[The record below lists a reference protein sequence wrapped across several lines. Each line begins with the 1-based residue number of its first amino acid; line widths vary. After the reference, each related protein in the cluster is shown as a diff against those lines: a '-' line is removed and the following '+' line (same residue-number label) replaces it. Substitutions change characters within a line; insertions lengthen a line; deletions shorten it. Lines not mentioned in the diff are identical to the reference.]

1 MSGAMGLYVI
11 VKVRIN
17 VQFTSKLS
25 RVKISAV
32 PYNSFSDFSDE
43 DRDTSINPLRTPAA
57 LALAVWL
64 VIPTQTTR

>member
-1 MSGAMGLYVI
+1 MSGAKGFNVV
-11 VKVRIN
+11 VKVLIN

-43 DRDTSINPLRTPAA
+43 DRDTSVNPLLLPR
-57 LALAVWL
+57 
-64 VIPTQTTR
+64 